1 MISTNE
7 YQRFT
12 PTTFMY
18 NPENNME
25 IDLHH
30 CAFGLL
36 AEAGEIAGAYQKFY
50 RGDYDEEELLNRI
63 GKEMGGLMY
72 YAAMLCNIE
81 KLSLEEIM
89 EDNMKILSN
98 RKERGVIQG
107 DGDNR

>member
-1 MISTNE
+1 MKADE

-30 CAFGLL
+30 CAFGVL
-36 AEAGEIAGAYQKFY
+36 AEAGEVAAVYQKFY
-50 RGDYDEEELLNRI
+50 RGDFDEEELLLRLQ
-63 GKEMGGLMY
+63 KELGGLMY
-72 YAAMLCNIE
+72 YTAMLCNIE
-81 KLSLEEIM
+81 NLSLAEIM
-89 EDNMKILSN
+89 ESNKKILES